1 MPDDNSRRSEVIPT
15 DISTSPST
23 PIIDTSL
30 IPQHVAEDIGKS
42 GYEAFLSFKRSLI
55 NNPVAARRFQERVAE
70 YKKRKAQKGG
80 SM

>member
-1 MPDDNSRRSEVIPT
+1 MIPT
-15 DISTSPST
+15 DISTAPRP

-30 IPQHVAEDIGKS
+30 IPQHVAEDIGKA
-42 GYEAFLSFKRSLI
+42 GYEAFLAFKRSI
-55 NNPVAARRFQERVAE
+55 KDNPVAARRFEERVAE